1 MIGVITAAKQSGCIL
16 GYDLG
21 DKKSK
26 DQRIKILDYEG
37 VFMDPLE
44 ICRLNENWTD
54 TASKKEFKKLS
65 RKVANDLAK
74 QFTAQSKRNDNV
86 DIITG
91 HIALSFS
98 PADREKLTD
107 SLKIEIAR
115 EYMERMGITDTQWV
129 LTEHFDTNAPHVH
142 IAYNRVRFDRTSI
155 DRSFERIRSMK
166 ISHEL
171 SEKYGLTPAGETERK
186 RSSLHPDQQV
196 YNQIR
201 EHALEVLEYCL
212 SLSEFEADLA
222 DRGIFLQKSRHS
234 DGKLYG
240 FSYSVF
246 DGGFAAKGSKL
257 DRQRLSFKGVMTAIQ
272 NNINRFNKAYS
283 SLPSE
288 DILVKEYQEKGV
300 PTPQPVH
307 HVKSVQKLAK
317 LKNVPSADKQSTK
330 EAINKAELVETDE
343 NKKPGI
349 KI

>member
-1 MIGVITAAKQSGCIL
+1 MIGVITAATQSGCVL

-26 DQRIKILDYEG
+26 DQRIRILDYEG
-37 VFMDPLE
+37 VFMDPLQIE
-44 ICRLNENWTD
+44 RLNENWTD
-54 TASKKEFKKLS
+54 NASKKEFKKLS
-65 RKVANDLAK
+65 RAVANDLSK
-74 QFTAQSKRNDNV
+74 QFDSHSKRNDRV
-86 DIITG
+86 EYTTG

-98 PADREKLTD
+98 PLDREKLTD
-107 SLKIEIAR
+107 FLKIEIAR

-129 LTEHFDTNAPHVH
+129 LTEHFETNAPHLH
-142 IAYNRVRFDRTSI
+142 IAYNRVKFDRTSI

-171 SEKYGLTPAGETERK
+171 SEKYGLTPAGETER
-186 RSSLHPDQQV
+186 SSLHPDQQV

-201 EHALEVLEYCL
+201 EQALEVLEYCL

-246 DGGFAAKGSKL
+246 DGAFAAKGSKL

-288 DILVKEYQEKGV
+288 DILVKEYREKGV

-330 EAINKAELVETDE
+330 EAINKSELINN
-343 NKKPGI
+343 NKKKRPGI